1 MSESKLPSDIDRIVG
16 QNIHRQR
23 RKLKLTQE
31 KLGELLGLTFQQVQ
45 KYEKGVN
52 RVSAGRLFE
61 IAGVLEVPVAFFFDG
76 ADNFT
81 PHEAASLAEETDE
94 APLPVLSDEILQ
106 LIDAFQKIEDASLR
120 GSLLAT
126 VQAAASAFESRGHT
140 GRGQADRGWDD

>member
-1 MSESKLPSDIDRIVG
+1 MSESKLPSDIDRVVG

-61 IAGVLEVPVAFFFDG
+61 IAGVLDVPVEYFFEG
-76 ADNFT
+76 ADT
-81 PHEAASLAEETDE
+81 AALPDVRELAEDPDE
-94 APLPVLSDEILQ
+94 LPMTVMSDEVLQ

-120 GSLLAT
+120 ASLLMT
-126 VQAAASAFESRGHT
+126 VQAAASAFEVRAEA
-140 GRGQADRGWDD
+140 GRNRDD

>member
-61 IAGVLEVPVAFFFDG
+61 IAGVLEVPVSYLFEG
-76 ADNFT
+76 ADDLALRQT
-81 PHEAASLAEETDE
+81 AELAENIDET
-94 APLPVLSDEILQ
+94 PLTVLSDEVLQ
-106 LIDAFQKIEDASLR
+106 LIEAFQKIEDPSLR

-126 VQAAASAFESRGHT
+126 VKAAASAFEARPHSEH
-140 GRGQADRGWDD
+140 GRDD